1 MTRRLLDARI
11 VQLPESNPDIETFI
25 EAELYRCL
33 DEDLLNIR
41 DSTLILDIQESL
53 LQRSQGMFLWAA
65 LQIQSLCSMKTDH
78 AIREALADLPKDLAQ
93 TFSRILH
100 KSGASDPSLQAKI
113 LEVVL
118 AACRPLTTEELREA
132 LSVDPGHA
140 VWDPSKMLNDVQS
153 ALACCGCLLTV
164 DEEES
169 TVRVIHHSVKQYILH
184 GLDDVKYMGFS
195 VERAHGTLAD
205 IIVTYLGYGVFET
218 QLERNH
224 ARPILAQAVPSTVM
238 RNTMGGSSSARQLAM
253 KLLKSKKQPAFDLSK
268 MVAEARGH
276 SYSEPQDGF
285 KFFGYAK
292 TNWQNHIPYASSQ
305 ADAIYKL
312 ATTLIRNRFSEL
324 ETTKADP
331 ELYWSFAA
339 TTHGDT
345 RILKLMLQSQ
355 KIERRARREL
365 EFAVKTGD
373 EKTVE
378 VLLNA
383 GVDANSNHYGTTPT
397 IILAASHANGN
408 MIKTLLGFSTIDVNV
423 RDEFGNTAIEK
434 AVKQGNDHIV
444 KLLLSTDKVEVNATL
459 LLQAIWE
466 GHEETVRLL
475 IGHNK
480 VDVNAKEDLGCTALI
495 RAAEHG
501 HEDIVELLLSQR
513 NVEVNTRYRNGKTAL
528 WCAAGN
534 RRKGVVKL
542 LLGTKDV
549 DVNAKDEDGNT
560 ALQEATRRGYC
571 DVVEVMLTS
580 DKVDVNAKDDDG
592 NTALHE
598 AASRGYSDIVEVM
611 LTSEKIDVNTKAVT
625 GWTPLMCAAFHGE
638 IAVVK
643 LLLANPKV
651 DCGAEGMSKD
661 TALTLATLRGHQ
673 DVVEL
678 LVPLSH

>member
-1 MTRRLLDARI
+1 MTRHLLDARI

-184 GLDDVKYMGFS
+184 GLDGMKLMGFFS
-195 VERAHGTLAD
+195 VGRAHGTLAD

-238 RNTMGGSSSARQLAM
+238 RNTVGGSSSARQLAM

-268 MVAEARGH
+268 TVAEARGH

-285 KFFGYAK
+285 KFFGYAT
-292 TNWQNHIPYASSQ
+292 TNWQNHIPYVTSR
-305 ADAIYKL
+305 ADAICEL
-312 ATTLIRNRFSEL
+312 ATTLIRSRSSEL
-324 ETTKADP
+324 ETTNADSN
-331 ELYWSFAA
+331 LYWSFAA
-339 TTHGDT
+339 TTHQDT
-345 RILKLMLQSQ
+345 RVLELLMLQSM
-355 KIERRARREL
+355 KIKQCAIKTL
-365 EFAVKTGD
+365 EFQVETEVFNSLHTQISRSGRTGIDTVIVSKTGD
-373 EKTVE
+373 KDTIE

-383 GVDANSNHYGTTPT
+383 GVDANSNNDGATP
-397 IILAASHANGN
+397 IIVLAASNRDEN
-408 MIKTLLGFSTIDVNV
+408 MVKFLLSFSTVDVNAG
-423 RDEFGNTAIEK
+423 DSSGATAMRK
-434 AVKQGNDHIV
+434 AVEQETEQIV
-444 KLLLSTDKVEVNATL
+444 KLLLSSDKMDVNVKDDVGNTALLQTIDTGNERIVKLLINNDKVAINAQNSAGGTGL
-459 LLQAIWE
+459 LKAVKYGDEKI
-466 GHEETVRLL
+466 VRLL
-475 IGHNK
+475 LAIRNI
-480 VDVNAKEDLGCTALI
+480 DVKA
-495 RAAEHG
+495 R
-501 HEDIVELLLSQR
+501 DID
-513 NVEVNTRYRNGKTAL
+513 GKTAL
-528 WCAAGN
+528 MHAACKRN
-534 RRKGVVKL
+534 KDMMKL
-542 LLGTKDV
+542 LLGSKGV
-549 DVNAKDEDGNT
+549 DVNIKDDTGRT
-560 ALQEATRRGYC
+560 TLLDVASKGYS
-571 DVVEVMLTS
+571 DVVKLMLTS
-580 DKVDVNAKDDDG
+580 KNIEV
-592 NTALHE
+592 NTA
-598 AASRGYSDIVEVM
+598 D
-611 LTSEKIDVNTKAVT
+611 NT
-625 GWTPLMCAAFHGE
+625 GWTPLMYAAFHGE
-638 IAVVK
+638 IEVVR
-643 LLLANPKV
+643 LLLTSRKIDVNVKGQYHV
-651 DCGAEGMSKD
+651 
-661 TALTLATLRGHQ
+661 TALTLAVSKSHQ
-673 DVVEL
+673 HVVEL
-678 LVPLSH
+678 LVLSRH

>member
-1 MTRRLLDARI
+1 MKCLQSMTRRLLDARI

-33 DEDLLNIR
+33 DEDLLTLR

-195 VERAHGTLAD
+195 VGRAHGTLAD

-224 ARPILAQAVPSTVM
+224 AHPILAQAVPSTVM
-238 RNTMGGSSSARQLAM
+238 RNTVGGSSSARQLAM

-268 MVAEARGH
+268 TVAEARGH

-285 KFFGYAK
+285 KFFGYAN
-292 TNWQNHIPYASSQ
+292 TNWQNHIPYVTSR
-305 ADAIYKL
+305 ADAICEL
-312 ATTLIRNRFSEL
+312 ATTLIRSRYPEL
-324 ETTKADP
+324 ETTNADSD
-331 ELYWSFAA
+331 LYWSFAA
-339 TTHGDT
+339 TTHQDT
-345 RILKLMLQSQ
+345 RILELLMLQSQ
-355 KIERRARREL
+355 KMKLCAQKTLVLLVR
-365 EFAVKTGD
+365 TGD
-373 EKTVE
+373 KDTIK

-383 GVDANSNHYGTTPT
+383 GVDANSNRDGAPP
-397 IILAASHANGN
+397 IIVLAASNGDSI
-408 MIKTLLGFSTIDVNV
+408 MIKFLLSFSTVDVNAGDWFGDTAVKKAVEVENEHIIKLLLSSDRIDVNV
-423 RDEFGNTAIEK
+423 KNNIGNT
-434 AVKQGNDHIV
+434 V
-444 KLLLSTDKVEVNATL
+444 
-459 LLQAIWE
+459 LLQAIDTGNAGIIKLLIDDDKIDVNAQSNSGSTALLKAVKYGDE
-466 GHEETVRLL
+466 KIVRLL
-475 IGHNK
+475 LGIRNI
-480 VDVNAKEDLGCTALI
+480 DVNA
-495 RAAEHG
+495 R
-501 HEDIVELLLSQR
+501 DID
-513 NVEVNTRYRNGKTAL
+513 GKTAL
-528 WCAAGN
+528 MHATCKRN
-534 RRKGVVKL
+534 KDMMKL
-542 LLGTKDV
+542 LLGSKSV
-549 DVNAKDEDGNT
+549 DVNIKDDTGRT
-560 ALQEATRRGYC
+560 ALLDAASKGYS
-571 DVVEVMLTS
+571 DVVKLMLTS
-580 DKVDVNAKDDDG
+580 KNIEV
-592 NTALHE
+592 NTA
-598 AASRGYSDIVEVM
+598 D
-611 LTSEKIDVNTKAVT
+611 NT
-625 GWTPLMCAAFHGE
+625 GWTPLMYAAFHGKIE
-638 IAVVK
+638 VVR
-643 LLLANPKV
+643 LLLTSRKIDVNVKGQYHV
-651 DCGAEGMSKD
+651 
-661 TALTLATLRGHQ
+661 TALTLAVSKSHQ

-678 LVPLSH
+678 LVLSRH